1 MNGDQ
6 LGSPLPNFLCALK
19 QTTKGNSATHLCPAA
34 GCSQAMCSSSLSLFQ
49 QLISSSQHIWKM
61 VTLHNTKQVVHLH
74 TMSVSMRGS
83 AALGCLGLP
92 QLQAMASA
100 GLGWPSSSCHLP
112 SVRARSHRGI
122 HLMLSSH
129 TAYELEFVF
138 YFFPKTLFI
147 LEGVKFHTPHFRL
160 LCICSVRQS
169 LVSCFFI
176 FLCVFLEV
184 VKGQATFCLRISKC
198 ISQCISAC
206 YHMADKHQY

>member
-1 MNGDQ
+1 
-6 LGSPLPNFLCALK
+6 
-19 QTTKGNSATHLCPAA
+19 
-34 GCSQAMCSSSLSLFQ
+34 MCSSLSLFQ

-61 VTLHNTKQVVHLH
+61 LTLHNTKQIVCLH
-74 TMSVSMRGS
+74 TASVSMRGS

-92 QLQAMASA
+92 SLQAMASA

-147 LEGVKFHTPHFRL
+147 LEEVKFHFRL
-160 LCICSVRQS
+160 LGISSVRQS

-176 FLCVFLEV
+176 FLCVFLEA
-184 VKGQATFCLRISKC
+184 VKGQATFCLRISKWT
-198 ISQCISAC
+198 SQCISAC
-206 YHMADKHQY
+206 YHMADTHQY